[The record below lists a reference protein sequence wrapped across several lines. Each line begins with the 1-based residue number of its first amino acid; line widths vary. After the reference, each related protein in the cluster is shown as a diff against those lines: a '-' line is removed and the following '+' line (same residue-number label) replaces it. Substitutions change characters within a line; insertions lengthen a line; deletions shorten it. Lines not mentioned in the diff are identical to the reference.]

1 MPPRKP
7 STATKADSTAAK
19 RKTARKPKAKVKAAS
34 EGIAPT
40 VVLGNTWTADGKQV
54 TGRPS
59 DYDPIY
65 CDRVIEWGK
74 DGKSIT
80 WMAAEIG
87 VCKDTVYEWIKV
99 HPAFSD
105 AIKRAKVFCQRW
117 WEDAGQVGMTSDK
130 FNSAVW
136 AKNMAAR
143 FRDEWTDRQETAHMG
158 ADGGAIRHDI
168 AFVIVD
174 PASN

>member
-1 MPPRKP
+1 MARKP
-7 STATKADSTAAK
+7 STAKKADSAAAK
-19 RKTARKPKAKVKAAS
+19 QKKARKPTKTKATS
-34 EGIAPT
+34 EGLMPAAVISEAP
-40 VVLGNTWTADGKQV
+40 
-54 TGRPS
+54 GRPT
-59 DYDPIY
+59 DYRPEY
-65 CDRVIEWGK
+65 CSEVVGWGK
-74 DGKSIT
+74 RGKSIT
-80 WMAAEIG
+80 WMAAELG

-105 AIKRAKVFCQRW
+105 AIKRAKVYCQRW

-174 PASN
+174 PTAN